1 MSIHNS
7 FTPPSNKSI
16 LKSASVIGLAV
27 FCSRVLG
34 FIRDIVIA
42 RFFGIYATAQAFVIA
57 FKIPNLLRDLL
68 GEGAANAAFVPV
80 FSDYAVSG
88 KKEDFWKAVSV
99 TLNLLLIVSSAVT
112 LLGILFAP
120 VIVRIIAPGFIL
132 EPEKLKTTI
141 LLTRLLFPYIIFV
154 SLASFFAAVLNSLK
168 HFSVPAFTS
177 CVLNISIIVFALIFG
192 ENILGL
198 TLGVLCGGLL
208 QFLMQVPVL
217 RGKGFRFTGFLKDF
231 KHASSRLLGKLLL
244 PRLFSSAIYQA
255 NNFVDSIFASLQL
268 IVGDGAVAAL
278 YFSYRLIQFPLGIFT
293 NSLFQAILPAFSQ
306 QAALKDFNKMKE
318 TLSFGL
324 RLTFFLMLPA
334 SAVFMALNKEI
345 VSILFQGG
353 RFDAYAVKLT
363 ASALFFY
370 SIGLFA
376 YGATKIIQAGFFA
389 LKDTV
394 TPAKVSFFALVSN
407 IILNTALIFPMKL
420 AGLALATSLSG
431 IGTFLFL
438 LFLFKKKIS
447 SFDVKPIVV
456 SFLRILAA
464 SVLMWLV
471 CRYFFQINIFGKTR
485 LGLISGLI
493 VTFCAAI
500 ISYVVFCLVFR
511 VREMIEA
518 RDWFAKRL
526 FKA

>member
-7 FTPPSNKSI
+7 SESHSNRSI
-16 LKSASVIGLAV
+16 VKSAGVIGFAT
-27 FCSRVLG
+27 FCSRILG

-42 RFFGIYATAQAFVIA
+42 RFFGVYVNAQAFVIA
-57 FKIPNLLRDLL
+57 FKIPNLFRDLL

-80 FSDYAVSG
+80 FSDYVASG
-88 KKEDFWKAVSV
+88 KKEEFWRVVSV
-99 TLNLLLIVSSAVT
+99 TLNLLLIASSIVT

-120 VIVRIIAPGFIL
+120 VIVRIIAPGFISD
-132 EPEKLKTTI
+132 PEKLKTTI

-168 HFSVPAFTS
+168 HFSVPAFAS
-177 CVLNISIIVFALIFG
+177 CALNISIIVFAFIFG

-208 QFLMQVPVL
+208 QFLMQIPVL
-217 RGKGFRFTGFLKDF
+217 RGQGFQFTGFLRDF
-231 KHASSRLLGKLLL
+231 KHSSSKLLGKLML
-244 PRLFSSAIYQA
+244 PRLFSSSIYQA

-306 QAALKDFNKMKE
+306 QAALGDHDKMKE

-334 SAVFMALNKEI
+334 SAVFMALNREI

-353 RFDAYAVKLT
+353 RFDVYAVKLT

-394 TPAKVSFFALVSN
+394 TPAKVSFLALVSN

-431 IGTFLFL
+431 IGTFLL
-438 LFLFKKKIS
+438 LFFLFKKRIS
-447 SFDVKPIVV
+447 SFEVKPILG

-471 CRYFFQINIFGKTR
+471 CGYLSRMNIFGETR
-485 LGLISGLI
+485 LGQISGLI
-493 VTFCAAI
+493 LTFCAAAF
-500 ISYVVFCLVFR
+500 SYAGFCFVLR

-518 RDWFAKRL
+518 WNWFSKRL
-526 FKA
+526 VR